1 MSTSYTT
8 NLQYTEDENGLPTA
22 TEIGGFENFIFK
34 GSSYVSISEQL
45 SPLVGLDMTI
55 KTASNN
61 EPQLKVELTRDRN
74 VSFGLANYQIT
85 ETKYND

>member
-1 MSTSYTT
+1 
-8 NLQYTEDENGLPTA
+8 
-22 TEIGGFENFIFK
+22 
-34 GSSYVSISEQL
+34 
-45 SPLVGLDMTI
+45 MTI

-85 ETKYND
+85 ETKSNGLSGRGVQVCRCKKSIY